1 VLGLFFME
9 TNQLYNLFTECSG
22 VCTDTRKITQDC
34 MFFALKGDNFNGNE
48 FAEIA
53 LKSGAKFAVVDEII
67 AKENP
72 AIIKVDNV
80 LSCLQRLATFHRK
93 ALKTPII
100 ALTGSNGKTTTKELI
115 NAVLSTQYQTIA
127 TKGNLNNHI
136 GVPLTLLDIKKTTEI
151 AIVEMGA
158 NHQKEIEFLCNIA
171 QPDFGL
177 ITNYGKAHL
186 EGFGGVEGVIKGKT
200 EMFLYLKA
208 NNKTIFFNSEDVIQ
222 AEKIGDYK
230 PKFSFGTKN
239 QGTIQLELIEEH
251 PTLIISFKGTIIKT
265 NLTGAYNLNN
275 IAYAILIADYFQIS
289 EENIK
294 KGIENYI
301 PNNNRSQI
309 LITKKNK
316 ILLDAYNANPTSMS
330 LALES
335 FERINHHKK
344 IAILGDMFELGESAH
359 QEHQTII
366 KLLENSALTQV
377 FLIGKNFHSCN
388 SNNHFIS
395 QFETFEEAYQ
405 HLKKLEIQNAYILIK
420 ASRGMALERLIETL

>member
-1 VLGLFFME
+1 ME
-9 TNQLYNLFTECSG
+9 TIQLYNLFKECSG
-22 VCTDTRKITQDC
+22 VCTDTRKITKDC
-34 MFFALKGDNFNGNE
+34 MFFALKGNNFNGNE
-48 FAEIA
+48 FAETA
-53 LKSGAKFAVVDEII
+53 VNSGAKYAIVDEIT

-80 LSCLQRLATFHRK
+80 LSCLQQLATFHRK

-136 GVPLTLLDIKKTTEI
+136 GVPLTLLDIKKPTDI

-158 NHQKEIEFLCNIA
+158 NHQKEIEFLCNIT

-200 EMFLYLKA
+200 EMFMYLKA
-208 NNKTIFFNSEDVIQ
+208 NNKTIFFNSEDAIQ
-222 AEKIGDYK
+222 AEKIGNYS
-230 PKFSFGTKN
+230 PAFSFGTKN
-239 QGTIQLELIEEH
+239 KGNIHLELIEEH
-251 PTLIISFKGTIIKT
+251 PNLAISFKDTTIKT
-265 NLTGAYNLNN
+265 QLTGLYNFNN

-289 EENIK
+289 VENIK

-316 ILLDAYNANPTSMS
+316 ILLDAYNANPTSMT
-330 LALES
+330 LAIES
-335 FERINHHKK
+335 FLKTNHTNKVV
-344 IAILGDMFELGESAH
+344 ILGDMFELGAAAH
-359 QEHQTII
+359 KEHQNIV
-366 KLLENSALTQV
+366 KLLENSELNQI
-377 FLIGKNFHSCN
+377 FLIGKHFYSCN
-388 SNNHFIS
+388 NKCNHIL
-395 QFETFEEAYQ
+395 QFETFEKAYNE
-405 HLKKLEIQNAYILIK
+405 LKKIEIKNANILLK
-420 ASRGMALERLIETL
+420 ASRGMALERLIDVL